1 MTTEEYR
8 NHPALNFSSAKH
20 ALKSPAEYHANAGR
34 KAEPTKAMIMGT
46 ALHTLVLEG
55 AKLSDRFCV
64 QPLFLSLTTKEG
76 REWKA
81 SADKPIL
88 SKEDAFAIF
97 YMDERIRMHCEA
109 PDILRLCNNRETP
122 LFGRFRGEE
131 IKGMVDAHGYLPALC
146 ELIVCDIKTT
156 DDPSPR
162 AFEKTVIER
171 DYDMQAA
178 WYVELL
184 AQNTDEHIEDV
195 YFYWIAVQNK
205 PPYSCVVFDAL
216 KFLETGK
223 RKMELAVDT
232 IAECKRSG
240 KWPHPHPGINTLRPP
255 MWYIEKI
262 EREMEAKQ

>member
-20 ALKSPAEYHANAGR
+20 ALKSPAEYIAKAGN
-34 KAEPTKAMIMGT
+34 KTEPTKSMVIGT
-46 ALHTLVLEG
+46 TLHEVVLEG
-55 AKLSDRFCV
+55 ANFDDVVCV
-64 QPLFLSLTTKEG
+64 KPEGLSLTTKEG
-76 REWKA
+76 REWKG
-81 SADKPIL
+81 SAGKPII
-88 SKEDAFAIF
+88 SSEDAAAI
-97 YMDERIRMHCEA
+97 YSMESRINMHEEA
-109 PDILRLCNNRETP
+109 QDILRLCNKRETP

-131 IKGMVDAHGYLPALC
+131 IKGMVDAHGYLPALWQ
-146 ELIVCDIKTT
+146 LIVCDIKTT

-184 AQNTDEHIEDV
+184 DQNTEEDIDDI

-205 PPYSCVVFDAL
+205 PPYSCVVYDASE
-216 KFLETGK
+216 FLETGK
-223 RKMELAVDT
+223 RKMERAIDT
-232 IAECKRSG
+232 ITECRRTG

-255 MWYIEKI
+255 IWYIEKI